1 MNTAKAAKG
10 AAKFLQDPLE
20 TLVAHT
26 KPKAFIDEARRE
38 VFPFLDS
45 DKFSPQPKEIA
56 KQDLAQ
62 ARREE
67 ELGQMREEEA
77 KQAQASLMLI
87 KQEYSTFGTKQETS
101 DNSMRRE
108 FTELQTEIAGLAKA
122 SGVNTKVHMESVPT
136 KVGILD
142 IRRLT
147 SIIRFL
153 RFKAESSKDASDIVG
168 QRQNA
173 KRTTGMLAWVSGK
186 QMKIH
191 EQGTLTLQG

>member
-1 MNTAKAAKG
+1 MNTAKTAKSAAKL
-10 AAKFLQDPLE
+10 LQEPLE
-20 TLVAHT
+20 ALVSHT
-26 KPKAFIDEARRE
+26 KPKAFLEEARKE
-38 VFPFLDS
+38 ILPFLDNGI
-45 DKFSPQPKEIA
+45 FAARPKEIA
-56 KQDLAQ
+56 QKDLAQ
-62 ARREE
+62 AGREE
-67 ELGQMREEEA
+67 ELGQMKEEEV
-77 KQAQASLMLI
+77 KETQASLLML
-87 KQEYSTFGTKQETS
+87 KQEYTS
-101 DNSMRRE
+101 YDAKVDAHDKSIRKE

-122 SGVNTKVHMESVPT
+122 SGVDTKAHLETVPK

-147 SIIRFL
+147 SIVKFL
-153 RFKAESSKDASDIVG
+153 RFKAESSKEANDMVT